1 MGKLREAAGRMVDQ
15 MEAHSGGDRRREAAK
30 ARLQHHAAEAEVARE
45 ELRRSTQ
52 PFLTGDLVELKS
64 GGFQMM
70 VEGVDQRCG
79 EDYWT
84 VHLVWNTFIDRA
96 EISRDS
102 LPSSCLQLVPIVDGR
117 FRPTRSSRDLDTDI
131 PF

>member
-1 MGKLREAAGRMVDQ
+1 MGKLREAVGRMADQ
-15 MEAHSGGDRRREAAK
+15 MEAQSGGDRRREAAK

-52 PFLTGDLVELKS
+52 PFYPGDLVELKS
-64 GGFQMM
+64 GGFQMT
-70 VEGVDQRCG
+70 VESVDQRCG

-84 VHLVWNTFIDRA
+84 IHLVWNTFMESA

-102 LPSSCLQLVPIVDGR
+102 LPSSCLQLVPTINGR
-117 FRPTRSSRDLDTDI
+117 PRPTRSGRDLDSDI